1 MGRLRV
7 RRLRAAVR
15 IQRDHVAVGVVVVV
29 VVVGVGVRVD
39 PERAGGLFAEQAC
52 VVRVLADRFRRAAAA
67 DMPVKAEHVAGLT
80 NHQVQVVTDHQH
92 REAMPAAQSG
102 DQLEQRG
109 LADDVDPLQRL
120 VQDQHV
126 RPAQQRARQRD
137 PLEFAA
143 RQGGQLAVDRA
154 LAPCAWARLRSC

>member
-29 VVVGVGVRVD
+29 VVVGVGVGVRVD
-39 PERAGGLFAEQAC
+39 RERADGLFAEQAC

-67 DMPVKAEHVAGLT
+67 DMPVEAEHVVGLAH
-80 NHQVQVVTDHQH
+80 HQVQVVTDHQH
-92 REAMPAAQSG
+92 REAMPAAQPG

-109 LADDVDPLQRL
+109 LADDVDPSAAARPGPA
-120 VQDQHV
+120 
-126 RPAQQRARQRD
+126 RPAGA
-137 PLEFAA
+137 AA
-143 RQGGQLAVDRA
+143 R
-154 LAPCAWARLRSC
+154 APA